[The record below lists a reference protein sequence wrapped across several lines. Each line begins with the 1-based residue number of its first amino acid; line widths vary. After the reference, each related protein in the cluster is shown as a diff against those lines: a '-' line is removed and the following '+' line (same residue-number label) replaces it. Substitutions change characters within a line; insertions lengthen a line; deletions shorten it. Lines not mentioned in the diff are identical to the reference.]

1 MSAILEFR
9 HFSAH
14 FGDRHAVQD
23 LDLSLQP
30 GEMLA
35 LVGESGSGKS
45 ITALAALRLTPSAA
59 TLAGEIRYQGL
70 DLLAQPE
77 ATLRRLRGKS
87 IAMIFQDPMT
97 SLNPVLTVGQQLAET
112 VQLHLGLP
120 AREARQRAIALLE
133 QVNIPHALQRIDDYP
148 HHFSG
153 GQRQRIMIA
162 MAIACEPQLL
172 IADEPTTALDATVQK
187 QILELLDRLRH
198 QLGMSVLFITHDLGL
213 VEQYAD
219 RVAVLYRGI
228 KVEESSKAAL
238 FAQPQHPYTR
248 GLLAASLHAGET
260 PHYRQRR
267 LTEIVHHPDGPPR
280 LMTPEAL
287 ALPEI
292 DAQSAPLLSLD
303 QLHFR
308 YPAMP
313 PGSASVRGV
322 SLHIRQ
328 GETLG
333 LVGESGCGKSTLS
346 RLILGLLKPDGGE
359 IQFAGQRIDHLRNG
373 QRALLRPRIQMI
385 FQDPF
390 SSLNPR
396 HSVEEILRTPLRVHG
411 RGSRAEQQRAVRDIL
426 DQVGLPEH
434 ALQRYPHEFSGGQR
448 QRIGIARA
456 LILDPDLLI
465 CDEPVSALDVSVQA
479 QILNLL
485 VSLKQQRNLSLLF
498 ISHDLAVVRYIA
510 DRVMVMYQGEM
521 VEQGDHQQI
530 WQRPVHAYTQQ
541 LLASVRKPA
550 VQSLMTG
557 TG

>member
-1 MSAILEFR
+1 
-9 HFSAH
+9 
-14 FGDRHAVQD
+14 
-23 LDLSLQP
+23 
-30 GEMLA
+30 MLA

-45 ITALAALRLTPSAA
+45 ITALAALRLTPDAA
-59 TLAGEIRYQGL
+59 TLSGEIRYQGL

-77 ATLRRLRGKS
+77 STLRRLRGKS

-97 SLNPVLTVGQQLAET
+97 SLNPVLTVGQQIAES
-112 VQLHLGLP
+112 VQLHLGLN

-133 QVNIPHALQRIDDYP
+133 QVNIPHAQQRVDDYP

-162 MAIACEPQLL
+162 MAIACEPTLL
-172 IADEPTTALDATVQK
+172 IADEPTTALDATVQT

-198 QLGMSVLFITHDLGL
+198 ELGMSVLFITHDLGL

-219 RVAVLYRGI
+219 RVAVLYRGV
-228 KVEESSKAAL
+228 KVEESRKTAL
-238 FAQPQHPYTR
+238 FAQPQHPYSR

-267 LTEIVHHPDGPPR
+267 LTEIVHQPDGPPR
-280 LMTPEAL
+280 LITPEAL
-287 ALPEI
+287 PLPDI
-292 DAQSAPLLSLD
+292 AVQSAPLLALD

-308 YPAMP
+308 YPTMP
-313 PGSASVRGV
+313 QGSASVRDV
-322 SLHIRQ
+322 SLHIQQ

-346 RLILGLLKPDGGE
+346 RLILGLIKPDSGE
-359 IQFAGQRIDHLRNG
+359 IRFAGQRIDNLRNG
-373 QRALLRPRIQMI
+373 QRTALRPRIQMI

-396 HSVEEILRTPLRVHG
+396 HSVEEILRTPLRVHR
-411 RGSRAEQQRAVRDIL
+411 RGSRAEQNRAVREIL
-426 DQVGLPEH
+426 DQVGLPSH

-521 VEQGDHQQI
+521 VEHGDHQQI
-530 WQRPVHAYTQQ
+530 WQRPVHAYTKQ

-550 VQSLMTG
+550 VSPLLTG

>member
-9 HFSAH
+9 HLSVH
-14 FGDRHAVQD
+14 FEGRYAVQD
-23 LDLSLQP
+23 LNLSVQP

-45 ITALAALRLTPSAA
+45 ISALAALRLTPPAA
-59 TLAGEIRYQGL
+59 TLEGEIHYQGL
-70 DLLAQPE
+70 NLLAQPE

-97 SLNPVLTVGQQLAET
+97 SLNPVLTVGQQLAES
-112 VQLHLGLP
+112 VQLHLGLN
-120 AREARQRAIALLE
+120 RHEARQRAITLLE
-133 QVNIPHALQRIDDYP
+133 QVNIAHAQQRVDDYP

-162 MAIACEPQLL
+162 MAIACEPKLL
-172 IADEPTTALDATVQK
+172 IADEPTTALDATVQR

-198 QLGMSVLFITHDLGL
+198 ELGMSVLFITHDLGL

-219 RVAVLYRGI
+219 RVAVLYRGV

-238 FAQPQHPYTR
+238 FHQPQHPYSR

-267 LTEIVHHPDGPPR
+267 LTEIVHQADGPPR
-280 LMTPEAL
+280 LVTPEAH
-287 ALPEI
+287 AIPAI
-292 DAQSAPLLSLD
+292 DAQAAPLLAIDDL
-303 QLHFR
+303 QFR
-308 YPAMP
+308 YPSMP
-313 PGSASVRGV
+313 AGSASVRDV
-322 SLHIRQ
+322 SLHIQ
-328 GETLG
+328 PGETLG

-346 RLILGLLKPDGGE
+346 RLLLGLLKPDRGQ
-359 IQFAGQRIDHLRNG
+359 IHFAGERLDHLNNR
-373 QRALLRPRIQMI
+373 QRAAWRPRIQMI

-396 HSVEEILRTPLRVHG
+396 HTVEEILRTPLCVHA
-411 RGSRAEQQRAVRDIL
+411 RGSHAEQLRAVHEML
-426 DQVGLPEH
+426 EQVGLPLNVLKRH
-434 ALQRYPHEFSGGQR
+434 PHEFSGGQR

-456 LILDPDLLI
+456 LMLNPDLLI

-510 DRVMVMYQGEM
+510 DRVMVMYQGEI
-521 VEQGDHQQI
+521 VEHGDHQQI

-541 LLASVRKPA
+541 LLASVRPA
-550 VQSLMTG
+550 TAPPLLTATG
-557 TG
+557 

>member
-1 MSAILEFR
+1 MCAILEFR
-9 HFSAH
+9 HFSAR
-14 FGDRHAVQD
+14 FGDRYAVQD
-23 LDLSLQP
+23 LNLSLQA

-45 ITALAALRLTPSAA
+45 LTALAALQLAPPNAV
-59 TLAGEIRYQGL
+59 LAGEIYYQGL
-70 DLLAQPE
+70 NLLAQPP

-97 SLNPVLTVGQQLAET
+97 SLNPVLSVGQQIAET
-112 VQLHLGLP
+112 VQLHLGLN
-120 AREARQRAIALLE
+120 RRDARQRAIALLE
-133 QVNIPHALQRIDDYP
+133 QVNIPHAQQRVDDYP

-187 QILELLDRLRH
+187 QILQLLDRLRH
-198 QLGMSVLFITHDLGL
+198 ELGMSVLFITHDLGL

-219 RVAVLYRGI
+219 RVAVLYRGV

-238 FAQPQHPYTR
+238 FHQPQHPYSR
-248 GLLAASLHAGET
+248 GLLAASLHAGAP

-267 LTEIVHHPDGPPR
+267 LTEIEHQASGPPR
-280 LMTPEAL
+280 LMTPAPL
-287 ALPEI
+287 ALPDI
-292 DAQSAPLLSLD
+292 DVHAAPLLALH
-303 QLHFR
+303 QVHFR
-308 YPAMP
+308 YPGMP
-313 PGSASVRGV
+313 VGSASVRDV
-322 SLHIRQ
+322 SLHIQ
-328 GETLG
+328 PGETLG

-346 RLILGLLKPDGGE
+346 RLVLGLLQPDSGH
-359 IQFAGQRIDHLRNG
+359 ITFNAQRIDRLRSG
-373 QRALLRPRIQMI
+373 QRAALRPRIQMI

-411 RGSRAEQQRAVRDIL
+411 RGSRAEQIRAVHEIL
-426 DQVGLPEH
+426 DQVGLPAN

-456 LILDPDLLI
+456 LILNPDLLI

-530 WQRPVHAYTQQ
+530 WQQPTHAYTQQ
-541 LLASVRKPA
+541 LLASVRHA
-550 VQSLMTG
+550 VAPSLLAG

>member
-1 MSAILEFR
+1 MSAILEYR
-9 HFSAH
+9 HFSAR
-14 FGDRHAVQD
+14 FGSHYAVQD
-23 LDLSLQP
+23 LNLSVQP

-45 ITALAALRLTPSAA
+45 ISALAALCLTPSSAV
-59 TLAGEIRYQGL
+59 LEGEIHYQGL
-70 DLLAQPE
+70 NLLAQPD
-77 ATLRRLRGKS
+77 ATLRKLRGKS

-97 SLNPVLTVGQQLAET
+97 SLNPVLTVGEQLAET
-112 VQLHLGLP
+112 VQIHLGVDRYL
-120 AREARQRAIALLE
+120 ARQRAITLLE
-133 QVNIPHALQRIDDYP
+133 QVNIANAQQRIDDYP

-162 MAIACEPQLL
+162 MAIACEPKLL
-172 IADEPTTALDATVQK
+172 IADEPTTALDATVQR
-187 QILELLDRLRH
+187 QILELLHKLRRE
-198 QLGMSVLFITHDLGL
+198 LGMSVLFITHDLGL

-219 RVAVLYRGI
+219 RVAVMYRGI
-228 KVEESSKAAL
+228 KVEESSKTAL
-238 FAQPQHPYTR
+238 FHQPQHPYSR

-267 LTEIVHHPDGPPR
+267 LTEIVHQVEGPPR
-280 LMTPEAL
+280 LMTPDAL
-287 ALPEI
+287 TLPAVDTQAE
-292 DAQSAPLLSLD
+292 PLLVLD
-303 QLHFR
+303 KLCFR
-308 YPAMP
+308 YPTMP
-313 PGSASVRGV
+313 PGSASVRDV
-322 SLHIRQ
+322 SLHIRS

-346 RLILGLLKPDGGE
+346 RLLLGLLKPDSGE
-359 IQFAGQRIDHLRNG
+359 IQFSGQRIDSLNHS
-373 QRALLRPRIQMI
+373 QRAKWRPRIQMI

-396 HSVEEILRTPLRVHG
+396 HSVEEILRTPLKVHG
-411 RGSRAEQQRAVRDIL
+411 RGSRAEQQRAVKEII
-426 DQVGLPEH
+426 DQVGLSSR
-434 ALQRYPHEFSGGQR
+434 ALTRYSHEFSGGQR

-456 LILDPDLLI
+456 LILNPDLLI

-541 LLASVRKPA
+541 LLASVKLKTESDLLTA
-550 VQSLMTG
+550 TG
-557 TG
+557 

>member
-1 MSAILEFR
+1 MSAILEYR
-9 HFSAH
+9 HFSAR
-14 FGDRHAVQD
+14 FGSHYAVQD
-23 LDLSLQP
+23 LNLSVQP

-45 ITALAALRLTPSAA
+45 ISALAALCLTPSSAV
-59 TLAGEIRYQGL
+59 LEGEIHYQGL
-70 DLLAQPE
+70 NLLAQPD
-77 ATLRRLRGKS
+77 ATLRKLRGKS

-112 VQLHLGLP
+112 VQLHLGVD
-120 AREARQRAIALLE
+120 RYSARQRAITLLE
-133 QVNIPHALQRIDDYP
+133 QVNIANAQQRIDDYP

-162 MAIACEPQLL
+162 MAIACEPKLL
-172 IADEPTTALDATVQK
+172 IADEPTTALDATVQR
-187 QILELLDRLRH
+187 QILELLHKLRRE
-198 QLGMSVLFITHDLGL
+198 LGMSVLFITHDLGL

-219 RVAVLYRGI
+219 RVAVMYRGV
-228 KVEESSKAAL
+228 KVEESSKTAL
-238 FAQPQHPYTR
+238 FHQPQHPYSR

-267 LTEIVHHPDGPPR
+267 LTEIVHQVEGPPR
-280 LMTPEAL
+280 LITPDAL
-287 ALPEI
+287 TLPAVDTQAE
-292 DAQSAPLLSLD
+292 PLLVLD
-303 QLHFR
+303 KLCFR
-308 YPAMP
+308 YPTMP
-313 PGSASVRGV
+313 PGSASVRDV
-322 SLHIRQ
+322 SLHIRS

-346 RLILGLLKPDGGE
+346 RLLLGLLKPDSGE
-359 IQFAGQRIDHLRNG
+359 IHFSGQRMDSLNHR
-373 QRALLRPRIQMI
+373 QRATWRSRIQMI

-396 HSVEEILRTPLRVHG
+396 HSVEEILRTPLKVHG
-411 RGSRAEQQRAVRDIL
+411 RGSRAEQQQAVKEII
-426 DQVGLPEH
+426 DQVGLSPR
-434 ALQRYPHEFSGGQR
+434 ALTRYPHEFSGGQR

-456 LILDPDLLI
+456 LILNPDLLI

-541 LLASVRKPA
+541 LLASVKLKTE
-550 VQSLMTG
+550 SELLTG